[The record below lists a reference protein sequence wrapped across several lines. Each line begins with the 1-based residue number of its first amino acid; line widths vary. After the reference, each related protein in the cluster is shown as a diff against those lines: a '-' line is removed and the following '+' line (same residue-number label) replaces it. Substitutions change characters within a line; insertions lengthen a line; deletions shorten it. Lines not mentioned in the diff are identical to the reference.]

1 MIVSKYGGHIQA
13 GRDVEGWAKEAGWCA
28 GGGKIVATKRPVYSQ
43 SYLSRVTGPAVDQ
56 ALQWKPGMR
65 EEPAEWQEAWKVR
78 EDTEGHEW
86 ALEAGEIV
94 CWKGKWDGTWG
105 RMRCH

>member
-1 MIVSKYGGHIQA
+1 MVHTSWKRRG
-13 GRDVEGWAKEAGWCA
+13 GWAKEAGWYA
-28 GGGKIVATKRPVYSQ
+28 GGGKIVATKRLIYNQ

-86 ALEAGEIV
+86 ALEAGGIV
-94 CWKGKWDGTWG
+94 CWKGKWDGTWD